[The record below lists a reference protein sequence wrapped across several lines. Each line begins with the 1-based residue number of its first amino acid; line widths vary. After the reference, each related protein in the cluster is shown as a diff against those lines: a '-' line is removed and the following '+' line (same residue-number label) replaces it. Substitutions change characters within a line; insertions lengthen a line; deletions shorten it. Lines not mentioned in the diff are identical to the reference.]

1 MKLTKD
7 EELET
12 EWTNKKGL
20 MKRYEHLN
28 VNTLSHW
35 LMEMRR
41 SRDFRKYVINP
52 TPKLVWININGF
64 HEFLF
69 VYKGKIKE
77 KKEYHGVDKDDQDIT
92 WESLKIINEL
102 KPSIFSELA
111 GFKNK
116 NHIIHLVNTD

>member
-1 MKLTKD
+1 MGT
-7 EELET
+7 
-12 EWTNKKGL
+12 
-20 MKRYEHLN
+20 
-28 VNTLSHW
+28 S
-35 LMEMRR
+35 
-41 SRDFRKYVINP
+41 VIYDN
-52 TPKLVWININGF
+52 WSINGKAPPGNLPDYLALTEKQSKKDF

-77 KKEYHGVDKDDQDIT
+77 KKEYHGIDNDDQDIT

>member
-12 EWTNKKGL
+12 EWTKKKGL
-20 MKRYEHLN
+20 MKRYENMN

-35 LMEMRR
+35 MMEMRR

-64 HEFLF
+64 HEFL
-69 VYKGKIKE
+69 K
-77 KKEYHGVDKDDQDIT
+77 
-92 WESLKIINEL
+92 
-102 KPSIFSELA
+102 
-111 GFKNK
+111 
-116 NHIIHLVNTD
+116 

>member
-1 MKLTKD
+1 MYYFNRKELNFLMKLTKD

-64 HEFLF
+64 HEFLK
-69 VYKGKIKE
+69 YK
-77 KKEYHGVDKDDQDIT
+77 QRT
-92 WESLKIINEL
+92 NSR
-102 KPSIFSELA
+102 
-111 GFKNK
+111 
-116 NHIIHLVNTD
+116 